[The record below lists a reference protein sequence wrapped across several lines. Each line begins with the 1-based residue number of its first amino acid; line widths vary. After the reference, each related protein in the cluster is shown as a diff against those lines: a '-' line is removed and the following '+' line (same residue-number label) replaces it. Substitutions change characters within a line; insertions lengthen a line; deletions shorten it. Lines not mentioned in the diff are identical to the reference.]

1 MPVYILNQKFRAVPQ
16 TTAGDEAA
24 SGPSVRPPSDR
35 QVRLAEMFG
44 LGLDET
50 HEVTLYDGLALN
62 VRSGDV
68 VFITGPS
75 GSGKS
80 VLLRA
85 LVRAIR
91 DACPAGGHVVD
102 LAHLHLPT
110 DRPAV
115 DLPNGSLETA
125 LRRLSAAGLADAMAL
140 LRPASQL
147 SDGQRYRLRLAL
159 ALNRLLETPGAT
171 DCSPIGAPRDAEG
184 NAPTGEAQAPA
195 NEDDRPLPRPA
206 RARAGRGTR
215 FDKQTMAPGTPSRV
229 LVADEFCSTL
239 DRCCARAVAYRVRRL
254 ADQSR
259 TGPSAGGLTVL
270 AASAHDDLVQD
281 LAPDVLVVK
290 QEGAGVEV
298 HYAEATRNKPL
309 TGGQAASGTRA
320 PVEEDTP

>member
-1 MPVYILNQKFRAVPQ
+1 MSGYVINQKFRAVPAP
-16 TTAGDEAA
+16 TAE
-24 SGPSVRPPSDR
+24 RPPSQR
-35 QVRLAEMFG
+35 QHRLAEMFG

-50 HEVTLYDGLALN
+50 HEVTLYDGLGLD
-62 VRSGDV
+62 VWPGDL

-85 LVRAIR
+85 LVRAVR
-91 DACPAGGHVVD
+91 DAQPDGGHVVD
-102 LAHLHLPT
+102 LARLHLST

-115 DLPNGSLETA
+115 DLPDGPLETA

-159 ALNRLLETPGAT
+159 ALDRLLGRP
-171 DCSPIGAPRDAEG
+171 
-184 NAPTGEAQAPA
+184 EA
-195 NEDDRPLPRPA
+195 
-206 RARAGRGTR
+206 GI
-215 FDKQTMAPGTPSRV
+215 

-254 ADQSR
+254 VDQAR
-259 TGPSAGGLTVL
+259 TGPDAGGLTVL

-290 QEGAGVEV
+290 HEGAGVEV
-298 HYAEATRNKPL
+298 RYAEAARDKPL
-309 TGGQAASGTRA
+309 TGGQAASGTRTPA
-320 PVEEDTP
+320 EEGTP